1 MTANLFLNTING
13 HKQSRTPVWMMRQA
27 GRYLAEYRAI
37 RATQKDFV
45 SFCLNPEQAS
55 AVTLQPIS
63 RYGFDAAIIFS
74 DILMVPWALEQNVRF
89 NPNIGPLLD
98 PLDVPSSIDQKLIDN
113 LPNKL
118 APVGEAIRLTKAN
131 LPKETALIGF
141 AGAPWTVMTYMAE
154 GGSSRDFTKARGW
167 AWQYR
172 KEVDELLDSLIE
184 STISFLTLQAE
195 AGVDALMLF
204 DSWASVVPASQR
216 QWLVID
222 PARNILDGLRKK
234 GHKQPVIGFPKG
246 IGEGLISYVEQST
259 VHAVGLD
266 HGVDPVWVDRNLPKN
281 FPVQGNLDPLSLLN
295 AGPEMVR
302 DIDHILDAFASR
314 PHIFNL
320 GHGITPPTPIENVQF
335 MLDQVRQREK

>member
-1 MTANLFLNTING
+1 MKDNLFLKTING
-13 HKQSRTPVWMMRQA
+13 DKQQRTPIWMMRQA
-27 GRYLAEYRAI
+27 GRYLAEYRAV
-37 RATQKDFV
+37 RATQKDFI
-45 SFCLNPEQAS
+45 SFCLNPEKAS

-74 DILMVPWALEQNVRF
+74 DILMVPWALKQNVRF
-89 NPNIGPLLD
+89 KTNVGPLLD
-98 PLDVPSSIDQKLIDN
+98 PLEIPGTIDQKLIDD

-118 APVGEAIRLTKAN
+118 SPVGDAIRLTKAN
-131 LPKETALIGF
+131 LSTETALIGF
-141 AGAPWTVMTYMAE
+141 AGAPWTIMTYMAE
-154 GGSSRDFTKARGW
+154 GGSSRDFAKTRGW

-172 KEVDELLDSLIE
+172 KEVDKLLDCLIE
-184 STISFLTLQAE
+184 STISFLSLQAE

-204 DSWASVVPASQR
+204 DSWASAVPAAQR

-222 PARNILDGLRKK
+222 PARKIVAGLQKK

-246 IGEGLISYVEQST
+246 IGEGLITYVEQST

-266 HGVDPVWVDRNLPKN
+266 HGVDPVWADRNLPRN
-281 FPVQGNLDPLSLLN
+281 FPVQGNLDPLSLIK
-295 AGPEMVR
+295 AGPAMMR

-320 GHGITPPTPIENVQF
+320 GHGITPPTPIEHVQL